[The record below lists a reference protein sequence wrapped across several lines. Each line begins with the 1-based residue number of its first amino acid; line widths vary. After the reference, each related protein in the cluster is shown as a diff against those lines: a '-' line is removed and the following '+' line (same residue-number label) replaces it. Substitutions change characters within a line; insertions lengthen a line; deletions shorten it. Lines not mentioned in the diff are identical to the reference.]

1 MRVCHVLFFIFLL
14 AQTNLFGQAF
24 EDEYLEPINDPSAE
38 GQRFFVEELL
48 DIAGYVPEKIQI
60 CQTLPNQSRVFR
72 VKLDSVNG
80 GFVFVRWD
88 KTKKENYVANKMIDP
103 GVYYNLKAAKEIMRK
118 QTNKANFTVDDV
130 ALQAPDQEQINS
142 ADLDELRAEFDLKN
156 EEKRLEQD
164 EASAKQRSRRERREK
179 RKEEKESD

>member
-60 CQTLPNQSRVFR
+60 YQTLPNQSRVFR

-88 KTKKENYVANKMIDP
+88 KSKKENYVANKMIDP

-142 ADLDELRAEFDLKN
+142 DDLDELRAEFELKN
-156 EEKRLEQD
+156 EEKRLEKD
-164 EASAKQRSRRERREK
+164 EASAKIRSRRERREK

>member
-60 CQTLPNQSRVFR
+60 YQTLPNQSRVFR

-88 KTKKENYVANKMIDP
+88 KSKKENYVANKRIDP

-142 ADLDELRAEFDLKN
+142 DDLDELRAEFELKN
-156 EEKRLEQD
+156 EEKRLKKD
-164 EASAKQRSRRERREK
+164 EASAKIRSRRERRES
-179 RKEEKESD
+179 RKKEKESD